1 MKTSRRTFLRAA
13 GVGLSLPVL
22 ESFGASPAKA
32 SPKRMIAIN
41 QDLGFIPKRFF
52 PETSGKDYAL
62 SLTSKKS
69 RRIGSSSPCS
79 AGSHIPASTEGTAPI
94 KRF

>member
-22 ESFGASPAKA
+22 ESFGSAPSKA

-41 QDLGFIPKRFF
+41 QDLGFIPKLFF
-52 PETSGKDYAL
+52 P
-62 SLTSKKS
+62 
-69 RRIGSSSPCS
+69 
-79 AGSHIPASTEGTAPI
+79 
-94 KRF
+94 